1 MSPSYPRFRGGIV
14 RESIAFASLTFSLFG
29 IAACQQ
35 GVVPGNAYDTP
46 YSFSGTVV
54 PSQTIPTTTADE
66 SDGGVPQ
73 PTRPRMGVLWTDP
86 LQRVPDVPQP
96 ARGIES
102 SVSTTLDT
110 FQIDIYGPPPAQA
123 MVSVP
128 IPNGESMRLA
138 YGEIVMID
146 DQNGDGTFAVS
157 GADAKIASPDRYL
170 AGSNTVLVYL
180 DQTYPSLPDKT
191 LVAVT
196 GEKGY
201 QLIFYACDNET
212 VGMVLVQD
220 PDGGAIASTQPST
233 TFPDVRAC
241 ARTHSP

>member
-1 MSPSYPRFRGGIV
+1 MSLSSPKFRGGIV
-14 RESIAFASLTFSLFG
+14 CEPVALTSLTLSIFG
-29 IAACQQ
+29 FTACQQ
-35 GVVPGNAYDTP
+35 GVVPGNSYDTP
-46 YSFSGTVV
+46 YSFSGRVF
-54 PSQTIPTTTADE
+54 PGQTIPATTADE
-66 SDGGVPQ
+66 SDGGIPQ
-73 PTRPRMGVLWTDP
+73 PTKPRMGVLWTDP
-86 LQRVPDVPQP
+86 LQRVPDLPQP

-102 SVSTTLDT
+102 SVSTALDT

-123 MVSVP
+123 MVDVP

-157 GADAKIASPDRYL
+157 GADAKIAPPDRYL
-170 AGSNTVLVYL
+170 AGSSTVLVYL
-180 DQTYPSLPDKT
+180 DQTYSSVPDKT

-201 QLIFYACDNET
+201 QLIVYWCDNET
-212 VGMVLVQD
+212 VGMVLAQD

>member
-1 MSPSYPRFRGGIV
+1 MSLSSPRFRGGFFRPPFAFV
-14 RESIAFASLTFSLFG
+14 AATLSIFG
-29 IAACQQ
+29 LSACQQ
-35 GVVPGNAYDTP
+35 GVVPGDAYDTP
-46 YSFSGTVV
+46 YSFSGQVF
-54 PSQTIPTTTADE
+54 PAQTIPLTTADG
-66 SDGGVPQ
+66 SDGGVAP
-73 PTRPRMGVLWTDP
+73 PTRPKMGVLWTDP

-102 SVSTTLDT
+102 SVATALDT
-110 FQIDIYGPPPAQA
+110 FQVHVYGPPPAQA
-123 MVSVP
+123 MVDVP
-128 IPNGESMRLA
+128 TPDGQSIRLA

-157 GADAKIASPDRYL
+157 GADAAIAGPDRYL

-180 DQTYPSLPDKT
+180 DRDYPALPDQT

-196 GEKGY
+196 GDKGY
-201 QLIFYACDNET
+201 QLVFYGCDNQMIS
-212 VGMVLVQD
+212 MVLTQD
-220 PDGGAIASTQPST
+220 RNGGTIASTQPST